1 MGAPLLLKKFE
12 KRNVLLIGCVWGI
25 VINIIFYFV
34 GYSNIYVFII
44 GRFLAFLPV
53 GIWSS
58 VTTIMFGDSVDEL
71 QFKTGKRLEG
81 TCFSL
86 LTFIGKFQNGV
97 NVALTGLIL
106 SVIGYVG
113 TLDADFQQQ
122 SEFTLKGIFAMVTL
136 VPALG
141 FLLMGIPFIFYDFTK
156 SKHQA
161 ILDALNERNLLKKT
175 KAP

>member
-1 MGAPLLLKKFE
+1 M
-12 KRNVLLIGCVWGI
+12 GI

-53 GIWSS
+53 RIWSS

-141 FLLMGIPFIFYDFTK
+141 FCLWAYLLSFMISLRASIKDT
-156 SKHQA
+156 
-161 ILDALNERNLLKKT
+161 DALNERNLLEENQS
-175 KAP
+175 PVEQ